1 MEMEATS
8 GTGAPAM
15 GVTRMARMAA
25 KKVMGCIVA
34 CSVMK
39 TKVGQGCRY
48 DGKEWLRN
56 TLVLEQV
63 LREEH

>member
-8 GTGAPAM
+8 GTGAPAI

-25 KKVMGCIVA
+25 KKVMGCIVTFY
-34 CSVMK
+34 VMK
-39 TKVGQGCRY
+39 TEVRQGCRY
-48 DGKEWLRN
+48 DGRKWLRI

-63 LREEH
+63 LTEEH